1 MSIVVLYFGYLLTG
15 LWWAL
20 FARVVLSWIAALAPG
35 NPFTSSRNPVTHII
49 LQITDPILIPLRRII
64 PPVGMFDLSPMVAF
78 FLIYFLLQIVQR
90 L

>member
-1 MSIVVLYFGYLLTG
+1 MSIVVLYIGYLLTG

-35 NPFTSSRNPVTHII
+35 NAFTSSRNPVTQII
-49 LQITDPILIPLRRII
+49 LQITDPILVPLRRII
-64 PPVGMFDLSPMVAF
+64 PPMGMFDLSPMVAF